1 MSFENN
7 TPHDPAS
14 DAAAYLLGAME
25 PSEAAGYLRH
35 LAGCADCRDELTAF
49 RPVAD
54 ALPLAAP
61 QYPPPDAVRR
71 RVMRAVRA
79 EPRFGKYGRRRRP
92 WVNLATRAPGRVLA
106 GAVAVLVVA
115 AVIVVASL
123 TAGSV
128 RSRVLQARVVDSPG
142 SAQLRIGG
150 GHGELIVR
158 HLPPA
163 PAGRIYEVWLKR
175 PNATPAPTRAL
186 FGVTAYGAAD
196 VGVPGNLHGVSEIL
210 VTQEPAGG
218 SLVSTHRPVIIAP
231 TS

>member
-25 PSEAAGYLRH
+25 PAEAARYLRH
-35 LAGCADCRDELTAF
+35 LAGCSDCRDELTAF

-71 RVMRAVRA
+71 RVLRAVHA
-79 EPRFGKYGRRRRP
+79 EPRFGRYGRRRRT
-92 WVNLATRAPGRVLA
+92 WADLTTRTPGRALA
-106 GAVAVLVVA
+106 GAVAVALTV

-123 TAGSV
+123 SGGSID
-128 RSRVLQARVVDSPG
+128 SRVLQARVVDSSG
-142 SAQLRIGG
+142 VAQLRIDG

-158 HLPPA
+158 HLPPP

-175 PNATPAPTRAL
+175 PNTKPAPTSAL
-186 FGVTAYGAAD
+186 FSVTANGAAD
-196 VGVPGNLHGVSEIL
+196 VGVPGNLQGVSEIL

-218 SLVSTHRPVIIAP
+218 SLVSTHQPMIIAP